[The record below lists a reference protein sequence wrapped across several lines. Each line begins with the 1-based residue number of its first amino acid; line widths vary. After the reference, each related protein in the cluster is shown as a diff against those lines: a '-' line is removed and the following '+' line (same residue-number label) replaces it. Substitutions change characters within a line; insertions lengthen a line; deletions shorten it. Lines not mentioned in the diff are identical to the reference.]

1 MEAKL
6 QKFTWAVV
14 VGLSVVG
21 LAACDDVTEKARGDQ
36 GEQKVA
42 IDQVP
47 PAVKATIEQES
58 KGGVVKD
65 IEKLSQDGK
74 TVFGAD
80 IVRNGN
86 ERESLIAEDGT
97 VIKRGVRKDDDDD
110 D

>member
-6 QKFTWAVV
+6 QKITWVVV
-14 VGLSVVG
+14 VGLSIVG
-21 LAACDDVTEKARGDQ
+21 LAACDEVTGRGEQ
-36 GEQKVA
+36 GEKVA

-58 KGGVVKD
+58 KGGAVKD

-74 TVFGAD
+74 TVYGAD
-80 IVRNGN
+80 IVKNGN

-97 VIKRGVRKDDDDD
+97 IIKRGVRKVDDDDD
-110 D
+110 